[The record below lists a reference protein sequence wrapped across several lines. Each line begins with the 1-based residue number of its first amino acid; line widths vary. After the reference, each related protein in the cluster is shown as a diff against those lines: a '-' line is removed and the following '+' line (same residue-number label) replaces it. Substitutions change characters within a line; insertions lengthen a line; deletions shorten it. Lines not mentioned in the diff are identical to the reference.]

1 MSSILYVGMDV
12 HTTNYTLCCYSME
25 DNRVFA
31 EIQIKPD
38 YREVLKYLDRVRARH
53 GGDCRF
59 LCGYE
64 AGCLG
69 YTLYHQLTDHGVECV
84 ILAPSTMPVTPGKHV
99 KNDRMDTRRISRC
112 LAYHTYSAVY
122 VPTEEDNAVK
132 EYIRMREDMKTELK
146 RIKQQTIA
154 FCTRNGH
161 LYSESSYW
169 TKKHLEWLHRPDL
182 GNELLNETLWEYL
195 IRYDQAVEKV
205 GRYDKRIEELAQ
217 AEAYREP
224 VQNLQCFVGIATH
237 TALSLCAPE
246 VVAYA
251 DRANERLKRKLYR
264 IALRSKHNIAKMA
277 VAREL
282 ACFVWG
288 MMTGN
293 IA

>member
-1 MSSILYVGMDV
+1 
-12 HTTNYTLCCYSME
+12 ME